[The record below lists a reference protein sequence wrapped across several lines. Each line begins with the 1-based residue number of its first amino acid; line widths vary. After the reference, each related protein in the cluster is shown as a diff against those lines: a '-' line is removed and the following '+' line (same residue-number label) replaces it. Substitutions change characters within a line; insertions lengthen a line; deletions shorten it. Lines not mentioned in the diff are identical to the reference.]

1 MINYPVIVNTVKN
14 HKKHK
19 PILLNYIEEL
29 KQNSNTRYE
38 NIDTD
43 WSLPKEIK
51 RNYLDY
57 FYNDVIEPTIIEIG
71 NQLGFNSKFNWYVGN
86 SWFQQYGEKETH
98 NWHNHPNGQF
108 TNCYFLELPDN
119 KYKTEILGLDG
130 QIIDY
135 EANEG
140 DVLTIPAWMRHRSPC
155 NGKQTKTVIAFNT
168 DYLYDYKTN

>member
-43 WSLPKEIK
+43 WALSKETK

-57 FYNDVIEPTIIEIG
+57 FYNDVIEPTILEVG
-71 NQLGFNSKFNWYVGN
+71 NQLGFNNIVKKKHTIG
-86 SWFQQYGEKETH
+86 T
-98 NWHNHPNGQF
+98 
-108 TNCYFLELPDN
+108 
-119 KYKTEILGLDG
+119 
-130 QIIDY
+130 IIQMV
-135 EANEG
+135 N
-140 DVLTIPAWMRHRSPC
+140 L
-155 NGKQTKTVIAFNT
+155 QTVIF
-168 DYLYDYKTN
+168 